1 MLFHA
6 QAFVYFWVEWWFY
19 KVIATWNVL
28 IKWPEVVQDQYYHFQ
43 IGDRSHLIQ
52 MARTFCQ
59 TDISG
64 NHLQESHL
72 WLT

>member
-28 IKWPEVVQDQYYHFQ
+28 IKWPEVVQVRINTIISKLV
-43 IGDRSHLIQ
+43 IGVI
-52 MARTFCQ
+52 
-59 TDISG
+59 
-64 NHLQESHL
+64 
-72 WLT
+72 